1 MTNLKKSILFIEDE
15 EELLITVGNL
25 LSDKG
30 FDVICVK
37 TGEEAISYLTDNK
50 PDLLLIDLK
59 LPGMDGF
66 DIMKEVRSKESIASI
81 PMVVLTAY
89 NDLNAM
95 MHAKKSGA
103 ADYITK
109 PFDFEYLITTVSNI
123 LFTKK

>member
-1 MTNLKKSILFIEDE
+1 MTTHKKSILFIEDE
-15 EELLITVGNL
+15 EELLATVGNL
-25 LSDKG
+25 LRDKNYH
-30 FDVICVK
+30 VACVK
-37 TGEEAISYLTDNK
+37 SGEEAMSFLKENK

-66 DIMKEVRSKESIASI
+66 DIMKEVQARESIAKI

-95 MHAKKSGA
+95 MYAKKSGA

-109 PFDFEYLITTVSNI
+109 PFDFEYLITTINSI
-123 LFTKK
+123 LFPKS